1 MKKEKLTKVEN
12 TNKSNNSS
20 VENKAAKA
28 KTSKKEAKKE
38 VKKEVKASVKDSTKE
53 AKKGKASKKEKLT
66 KKLAL
71 QQAVEIVEKVAKE
84 RVVKYKYPEDV
95 TDSLSRKTWRQ
106 KVRSKLRQLELAKS
120 RIEDQNSKEF
130 KEALKAY
137 KTYCSEVLQETKT
150 A

>member
-1 MKKEKLTKVEN
+1 MKKEKLSKVEN
-12 TNKSNNSS
+12 INKSTNSS
-20 VENKAAKA
+20 VENK
-28 KTSKKEAKKE
+28 E
-38 VKKEVKASVKDSTKE
+38 V
-53 AKKGKASKKEKLT
+53 KASKKEKKSKEVTSKEKAKADKEVKASKKEKAT

-95 TDSLSRKTWRQ
+95 KDSLSRKTWRQ

-130 KEALKAY
+130 KKALKAY
-137 KTYCSEVLQETKT
+137 KTYCSEVLQEAKT

>member
-28 KTSKKEAKKE
+28 KTSKKEAKKA
-38 VKKEVKASVKDSTKE
+38 KASVKDSTNE

-71 QQAVEIVEKVAKE
+71 QRAVEIVEKVAKE

-120 RIEDQNSKEF
+120 RIEGQNSKEF

>member
-20 VENKAAKA
+20 VENKAAKS
-28 KTSKKEAKKE
+28 KTSKKEAKKA
-38 VKKEVKASVKDSTKE
+38 KASVKDSTKE
-53 AKKGKASKKEKLT
+53 AKKEKASKKEKLT

-137 KTYCSEVLQETKT
+137 KNYCSEVLQETKT

>member
-20 VENKAAKA
+20 VENKSAKA
-28 KTSKKEAKKE
+28 KTSKKEA
-38 VKKEVKASVKDSTKE
+38 KKEVKASVKDSTKE

-137 KTYCSEVLQETKT
+137 KNYCSEVLQETKT

>member
-28 KTSKKEAKKE
+28 KTSKKEAKKAKAKDSAKAE
-38 VKKEVKASVKDSTKE
+38 KKE
-53 AKKGKASKKEKLT
+53 KASKKEKLT

-137 KTYCSEVLQETKT
+137 KNYCSEVLQETKT

>member
-28 KTSKKEAKKE
+28 KTSKKAAKKEAKAKTSSAKEAKKE
-38 VKKEVKASVKDSTKE
+38 
-53 AKKGKASKKEKLT
+53 KASKKEKLT

-95 TDSLSRKTWRQ
+95 IDSLSRKTWRQ

>member
-38 VKKEVKASVKDSTKE
+38 AEAKTSAKE
-53 AKKGKASKKEKLT
+53 AKKEKASKKEKLT

-137 KTYCSEVLQETKT
+137 KNYCSEVLQETKT

>member
-20 VENKAAKA
+20 VENKAAKT
-28 KTSKKEAKKE
+28 KTSKKEA
-38 VKKEVKASVKDSTKE
+38 KKEVKASVKDSTKE

-137 KTYCSEVLQETKT
+137 KNYCSEVLQETKT

>member
-38 VKKEVKASVKDSTKE
+38 AKANTSAKE
-53 AKKGKASKKEKLT
+53 AKKEKASKKEKLT

-137 KTYCSEVLQETKT
+137 KNYCSEVLQETKT

>member
-1 MKKEKLTKVEN
+1 MKKAKLNKVESSN
-12 TNKSNNSS
+12 KVTNPS
-20 VENKAAKA
+20 VENKAKVSKA
-28 KTSKKEAKKE
+28 KKETKVKNQKPLEEVKNKKE
-38 VKKEVKASVKDSTKE
+38 VKIKVKTSKED
-53 AKKGKASKKEKLT
+53 KLT

-106 KVRSKLRQLELAKS
+106 KVRSKLRQLELAKA

-130 KEALKAY
+130 KKALKAY
-137 KTYCSEVLQETKT
+137 KDYCSEVFQDAKS

>member
-20 VENKAAKA
+20 VENKAVKA

-38 VKKEVKASVKDSTKE
+38 AKKEVKASAKE
-53 AKKGKASKKEKLT
+53 AKKEKASKKEKLT

-137 KTYCSEVLQETKT
+137 KNYCSEVLQETKT

>member
-28 KTSKKEAKKE
+28 KTSKKEAKKA
-38 VKKEVKASVKDSTKE
+38 KASVNDSTKE
-53 AKKGKASKKEKLT
+53 AKKAKASKKEKLT

-95 TDSLSRKTWRQ
+95 IDSLSRKTWRQ

-137 KTYCSEVLQETKT
+137 KNYCSEVLQETKT

>member
-38 VKKEVKASVKDSTKE
+38 VKASAKEAKKE

-137 KTYCSEVLQETKT
+137 KNYCSEVLQETKT

>member
-28 KTSKKEAKKE
+28 KAKTSKKEAKKE
-38 VKKEVKASVKDSTKE
+38 AKAKDSAKAEKKE
-53 AKKGKASKKEKLT
+53 KASKKEKLT

-137 KTYCSEVLQETKT
+137 KNYCSEVLQETKT

>member
-20 VENKAAKA
+20 VENKVAKA

-38 VKKEVKASVKDSTKE
+38 AEAKTSAKE
-53 AKKGKASKKEKLT
+53 AKKEKASKKEKLT

-137 KTYCSEVLQETKT
+137 KNYCSEVLQETKT

>member
-28 KTSKKEAKKE
+28 KTSKKEA
-38 VKKEVKASVKDSTKE
+38 KKEVKASVKDSTKE

-106 KVRSKLRQLELAKS
+106 KVRSKLRQLELTKS

-137 KTYCSEVLQETKT
+137 KNYCSEVLQETKT

>member
-12 TNKSNNSS
+12 TNKGLNSS
-20 VENKAAKA
+20 VENNNGANKTSKKDAKVKA
-28 KTSKKEAKKE
+28 SKKEAKAEKPE
-38 VKKEVKASVKDSTKE
+38 KP
-53 AKKGKASKKEKLT
+53 SKKDKLT

-71 QQAVEIVEKVAKE
+71 QQAVEIVQKVAKE

-95 TDSLSRKTWRQ
+95 KDSLSRKTWRQ
-106 KVRSKLRQLELAKS
+106 KVRSKLRQLELAKA

-130 KEALKAY
+130 KKALNEYEAY
-137 KTYCSEVLQETKT
+137 RSEVLQEVKT

>member
-38 VKKEVKASVKDSTKE
+38 VKASVKDSAKE
-53 AKKGKASKKEKLT
+53 AKKEKASKKEKLT

-137 KTYCSEVLQETKT
+137 KNYCSEVLQETKT

>member
-12 TNKSNNSS
+12 TNKGLNNSS
-20 VENKAAKA
+20 VENQEV
-28 KTSKKEAKKE
+28 KTSKKDAK
-38 VKKEVKASVKDSTKE
+38 A
-53 AKKGKASKKEKLT
+53 KASKKEAEAEKSEKPSKKDKLT

-71 QQAVEIVEKVAKE
+71 QQAVEIVQKVAKE

-95 TDSLSRKTWRQ
+95 TDSLSKKTWRQ
-106 KVRSKLRQLELAKS
+106 KVRSKLRQLELAKA

-130 KEALKAY
+130 KKALKEYEAY
-137 KTYCSEVLQETKT
+137 RSEVLQEVKT

>member
-1 MKKEKLTKVEN
+1 MKKSKLTKVEN
-12 TNKSNNSS
+12 INKSANSS
-20 VENKAAKA
+20 VENKEV
-28 KTSKKEAKKE
+28 KTSKKDAK
-38 VKKEVKASVKDSTKE
+38 A
-53 AKKGKASKKEKLT
+53 KASKKEAEAEKSEKPSKKDKLT

-106 KVRSKLRQLELAKS
+106 KVRSKLRQLELAKA

-130 KEALKAY
+130 KKALKAY
-137 KTYCSEVLQETKT
+137 KAYRSEVLQEVKT

>member
-38 VKKEVKASVKDSTKE
+38 VKASVKDSTKE
-53 AKKGKASKKEKLT
+53 AKKGKAS

-137 KTYCSEVLQETKT
+137 KNYCSEVLQETKT

>member
-12 TNKSNNSS
+12 TNKGLNSS
-20 VENKAAKA
+20 VENKEA
-28 KTSKKEAKKE
+28 KTSKNDAKSKASAKKEAKAEKPE
-38 VKKEVKASVKDSTKE
+38 KH
-53 AKKGKASKKEKLT
+53 SKKDKLT

-71 QQAVEIVEKVAKE
+71 QQAAEIVQKVAKE

-95 TDSLSRKTWRQ
+95 KDSLSRKTWRQ
-106 KVRSKLRQLELAKS
+106 KVRSKLRQLELAKA

-130 KEALKAY
+130 KKALKEYEAY
-137 KTYCSEVLQETKT
+137 RSEVLQEVKT

>member
-38 VKKEVKASVKDSTKE
+38 AEAKTSAKE
-53 AKKGKASKKEKLT
+53 AKKEKASKKEKLT

-95 TDSLSRKTWRQ
+95 TDSISRKTWRQ

-137 KTYCSEVLQETKT
+137 KNYCSEVLQETKT

>member
-38 VKKEVKASVKDSTKE
+38 AEAKTSAKE
-53 AKKGKASKKEKLT
+53 AKKEKASKKEKLT

-137 KTYCSEVLQETKT
+137 KNYCSEVLQETKK

>member
-12 TNKSNNSS
+12 TNKSINNSS
-20 VENKAAKA
+20 VENQEVKTSKKDAKA
-28 KTSKKEAKKE
+28 KASKKEAKAEKSE
-38 VKKEVKASVKDSTKE
+38 KP
-53 AKKGKASKKEKLT
+53 SKKEKLT

-71 QQAVEIVEKVAKE
+71 QQAVEIVKKVAKE

-95 TDSLSRKTWRQ
+95 KDSLSRKTWRQ
-106 KVRSKLRQLELAKS
+106 KVRSKLSQLELAKA

-130 KEALKAY
+130 KRALKEY
-137 KTYCSEVLQETKT
+137 NEYRSEVLQEVKT

>member
-28 KTSKKEAKKE
+28 KTSKKE
-38 VKKEVKASVKDSTKE
+38 VKKEVKASAKDSTKE

-137 KTYCSEVLQETKT
+137 KNYCSEVLQETKT

>member
-12 TNKSNNSS
+12 TNKSTNSS
-20 VENKAAKA
+20 VENNKEV
-28 KTSKKEAKKE
+28 KTSKKE
-38 VKKEVKASVKDSTKE
+38 VKAKASKKE
-53 AKKGKASKKEKLT
+53 AKAEKAEKPSKKEKLT

-71 QQAVEIVEKVAKE
+71 QQAVEIVQKVAKE

-95 TDSLSRKTWRQ
+95 KDSLSRKTWRQ
-106 KVRSKLRQLELAKS
+106 KVRSKLRQLELAKA

-130 KEALKAY
+130 KKALKEYEAY
-137 KTYCSEVLQETKT
+137 RSEVLQEVKT

>member
-12 TNKSNNSS
+12 TNKSTNSS
-20 VENKAAKA
+20 VENNKEI
-28 KTSKKEAKKE
+28 KTSKKE
-38 VKKEVKASVKDSTKE
+38 VKAKASKKE
-53 AKKGKASKKEKLT
+53 AKAEKAEKPSKKEKLT
-66 KKLAL
+66 KKIAL
-71 QQAVEIVEKVAKE
+71 QQAVEIVQKVAKE

-95 TDSLSRKTWRQ
+95 KDSLSRKTWRQ
-106 KVRSKLRQLELAKS
+106 KVRSKLRQLELAKA

-137 KTYCSEVLQETKT
+137 NEYRSEVLQEVKT

>member
-28 KTSKKEAKKE
+28 KTSKKEA
-38 VKKEVKASVKDSTKE
+38 KKEVKASVKDSTKE

>member
-38 VKKEVKASVKDSTKE
+38 AEAKTSSKE
-53 AKKGKASKKEKLT
+53 AKKEKASKKEKLT

-137 KTYCSEVLQETKT
+137 KNYCSEVLQETKT

>member
-20 VENKAAKA
+20 VENKSAKA

-38 VKKEVKASVKDSTKE
+38 VKAEAKTSAKE
-53 AKKGKASKKEKLT
+53 AKKEKASKKEKLT

-137 KTYCSEVLQETKT
+137 KNYCSEVLQETKT

>member
-20 VENKAAKA
+20 VENKVAKA

-38 VKKEVKASVKDSTKE
+38 AEAKTSTKE

-137 KTYCSEVLQETKT
+137 KNYCSEVLQETKT

>member
-28 KTSKKEAKKE
+28 KTSKKEA
-38 VKKEVKASVKDSTKE
+38 KASVKDSTKE

-137 KTYCSEVLQETKT
+137 KNYCSEVLQETKT

>member
-38 VKKEVKASVKDSTKE
+38 AKAKTSAKE
-53 AKKGKASKKEKLT
+53 AKKEKASKKEKLT